1 MSESQLIIDWMGKL
15 DNRLD
20 RIENGMSD
28 LRVSGQKNSS
38 DIEKVENKVKEL
50 ELRAERIE
58 SKIEILE
65 TKSNKTIPLKEE
77 AYNIFFKSSIATISV
92 IVCTVLA
99 YGILNSLG
107 LNIVTIIKGLF

>member
-20 RIENGMSD
+20 RIETGMSE

-58 SKIEILE
+58 NKIEILE
-65 TKSNKTIPLKEE
+65 TKQNKPIKEE
-77 AYNIFFKSSIATISV
+77 AYNIFIKSSISTISV

-99 YGILNSLG
+99 YGVLNSLG